1 VGRALEA
8 LRRKRAMKEQVASKR
23 SRVLTKSGYTN
34 GAVIWFTGLPSSGKS
49 ALGQALATRLR
60 AAGLD
65 VEWLDGDQVRA
76 IFPSTGFSKAER
88 SEHIRRMGFIAGLL
102 EKHGIWVVATFVSPY
117 AESRNFVRSLC
128 TRFVEIHVA
137 TPVSVCGR
145 RDAKGLYAR
154 ARRGEIEQFTGISDP
169 YEAPEKPDLV
179 LDASVMTVEQGIEMI
194 LAHLATMGW
203 LDPER
208 AR

>member
-1 VGRALEA
+1 MVG
-8 LRRKRAMKEQVASKR
+8 QGPGASYL
-23 SRVLTKSGYTN
+23 S
-34 GAVIWFTGLPSSGKS
+34 
-49 ALGQALATRLR
+49 
-60 AAGLD
+60 
-65 VEWLDGDQVRA
+65 
-76 IFPSTGFSKAER
+76 STGFSKAER
-88 SEHIRRMGFIAGLL
+88 SEHIRHIGFIAGFRETRHLGRCHL
-102 EKHGIWVVATFVSPY
+102 RRLRGQ
-117 AESRNFVRSLC
+117 RNFVRSLC

-137 TPVSVCGR
+137 TPVSVCER